1 MLKYCLLQITTNLNF
16 TTKKWLNI
24 GKARITKQQQQ
35 KINKNKKNYQCIH
48 LRSIW
53 ALRGR

>member
-24 GKARITKQQQQ
+24 GKARITKQQN
-35 KINKNKKNYQCIH
+35 KKNKNKKTTNAYI
-48 LRSIW
+48 
-53 ALRGR
+53 

>member
-35 KINKNKKNYQCIH
+35 KINKNKKTTNAYI
-48 LRSIW
+48 
-53 ALRGR
+53 